1 MDDKIMN
8 SKGIGQKIAYGLS
21 LVSFFLAIVL
31 TYVLITYD
39 QDTGT
44 ADSIIASMMAGIVF
58 FVGVGVVLLVIGKA
72 NLPDLRIYRD
82 R

>member
-1 MDDKIMN
+1 MN

>member
-1 MDDKIMN
+1 
-8 SKGIGQKIAYGLS
+8 LS